1 VNTSLTYTTMSTSR
15 ITPTL
20 KDYNVVACRNGY
32 RFEKNAVSAYN
43 KADALWLGKYI
54 LRENGNSL
62 RGMRFQVVEL

>member
-1 VNTSLTYTTMSTSR
+1 M
-15 ITPTL
+15 
-20 KDYNVVACRNGY
+20 KDYNVIAYRNGH

-54 LRENGNSL
+54 LRENGNTL